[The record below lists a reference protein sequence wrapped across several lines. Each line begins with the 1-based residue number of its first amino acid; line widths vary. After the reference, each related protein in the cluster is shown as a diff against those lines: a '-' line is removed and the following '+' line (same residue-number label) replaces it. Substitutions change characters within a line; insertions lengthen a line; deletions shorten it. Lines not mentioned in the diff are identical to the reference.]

1 MVKSVKFEK
10 KNSVLIH
17 KRVRYNESNAVKI
30 PVNELE
36 RLQKLNILTFKKETN
51 DESRSS
57 EKGKATSSKENKEA
71 ASKGN
76 INKDG

>member
-1 MVKSVKFEK
+1 MVKSVKFKK
-10 KNSVLIH
+10 KNSILIH
-17 KRVRYNESNAVKI
+17 KRVRYNEFDAVKI
-30 PVNELE
+30 PVNELD

-57 EKGKATSSKENKEA
+57 EKGKATNSKENKEA
-71 ASKGN
+71 AFKGN